1 MLFSPKPVKKRPHKE
16 MQLTNSGAECLQPTY
31 MTELMASKRLRE
43 REWHQPSHRKIEKMV
58 NVESLCAKLRRSEG
72 D

>member
-43 REWHQPSHRKIEKMV
+43 ESGINPATEK
-58 NVESLCAKLRRSEG
+58 
-72 D
+72 

>member
-1 MLFSPKPVKKRPHKE
+1 VDERHVKMLFSPKPVKKRPHKE

-43 REWHQPSHRKIEKMV
+43 ESGINPATEK
-58 NVESLCAKLRRSEG
+58 
-72 D
+72 